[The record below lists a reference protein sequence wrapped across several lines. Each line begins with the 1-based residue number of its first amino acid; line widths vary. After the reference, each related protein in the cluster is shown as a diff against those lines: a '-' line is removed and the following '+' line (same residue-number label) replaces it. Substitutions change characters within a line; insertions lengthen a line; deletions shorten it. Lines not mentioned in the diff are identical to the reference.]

1 MSKPF
6 YQLTRQ
12 YVDAYEG
19 GKPYLYRCQW
29 YKLGASNRLGV
40 MGSLQL
46 PASPVCWETGSIWGT
61 PWAWINITVELALPP
76 WDFLL
81 LASPSGC
88 SAQKDAFRHREGG
101 PLGSFSCSVVESVRS
116 QGSCFFFSE
125 PHSEPPNRLS
135 APPPCAEKRRGAS
148 GLRGPPG
155 ICLLIWGGEGVS
167 NADPAL
173 DQPGVLQEIL
183 QTHCPFS
190 SAPLACGQEIKRPG
204 NQHGG
209 RGRRS
214 GLLLLLLLLNVMLGN
229 SYSLPSLPSVP
240 PIVGTPSW
248 PDFPPPPPAP

>member
-40 MGSLQL
+40 MGALQL

-81 LASPSGC
+81 LASPLGC
-88 SAQKDAFRHREGG
+88 SSQKDAFRHREGG

-116 QGSCFFFSE
+116 QGSCCFFSE
-125 PHSEPPNRLS
+125 PHSEPPNHLS
-135 APPPCAEKRRGAS
+135 APHRAQRKEGELLGS
-148 GLRGPPG
+148 RGP
-155 ICLLIWGGEGVS
+155 LVFASLFGVVREFPMQTLRLTS
-167 NADPAL
+167 LVSYRKSCRLTVLSP
-173 DQPGVLQEIL
+173 QPPWPVARK
-183 QTHCPFS
+183 S
-190 SAPLACGQEIKRPG
+190 KGQET
-204 NQHGG
+204 NTVAGG
-209 RGRRS
+209 VAQAS
-214 GLLLLLLLLNVMLGN
+214 C
-229 SYSLPSLPSVP
+229 SSSCC
-240 PIVGTPSW
+240 
-248 PDFPPPPPAP
+248 